1 MSRVDSIAG
10 DVAPDFEF
18 FHGIV
23 TELVGVELG
32 HAEIELGKRRNTAAA
47 RRRHRGD
54 IAATLRRERTERASA
69 AYTGRALWAD
79 MRRSF
84 LDAAV
89 RPHGVSSIDAVDP
102 CR

>member
-32 HAEIELGKRRNTAAA
+32 HAEIELGKRRNSTATRRHGDTAAT
-47 RRRHRGD
+47 R
-54 IAATLRRERTERASA
+54 RRERTDRASA
-69 AYTGRALWAD
+69 AYTGRAL
-79 MRRSF
+79 
-84 LDAAV
+84 
-89 RPHGVSSIDAVDP
+89 
-102 CR
+102 